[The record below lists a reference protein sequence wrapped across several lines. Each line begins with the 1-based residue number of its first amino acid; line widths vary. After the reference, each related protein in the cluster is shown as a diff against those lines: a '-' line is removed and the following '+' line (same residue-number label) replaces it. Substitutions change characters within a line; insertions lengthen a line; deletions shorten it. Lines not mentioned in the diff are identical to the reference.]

1 LFYGLAEGVLQ
12 KRDPLKEH
20 TIRHNV
26 LNLTAYEKI
35 LENESIRYKWN
46 LAGMSLDIA
55 VTV

>member
-12 KRDPLKEH
+12 KRDPIKEH